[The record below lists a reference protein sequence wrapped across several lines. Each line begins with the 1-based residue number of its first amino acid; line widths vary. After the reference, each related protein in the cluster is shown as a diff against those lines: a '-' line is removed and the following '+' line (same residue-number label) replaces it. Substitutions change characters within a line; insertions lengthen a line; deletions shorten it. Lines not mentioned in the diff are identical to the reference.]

1 MSATA
6 AASPTPPQPNT
17 ITLPFPVPAHRMLVT
32 VCTILATLMQ
42 SLDSTIA
49 NVALPYMQGTMS
61 ASQDEINWVLTS
73 YIVAAAIMT
82 APTGFLAARFGRTR
96 LFVTAVVGFTVASAL
111 CGLAQTLDQIVI
123 FRVLQ
128 GVFGAALV
136 PLSQSVMY
144 ELYPPE
150 QRARAMGLWT
160 MGVMMGPICGPIL
173 GGWLTENYSWRWV
186 FYINVPF
193 GVLTALGLLTFLKD
207 TSQRG
212 AAKLDWIGFGALS
225 LAIGAFQMM
234 LDRGETLDWFSS
246 REIIVEACIAGLC
259 FYVFLVQFFLA
270 PRPFLS
276 PKLFADRNFT
286 VGALLYAIMGLIMYA
301 SLALLAPYLQTLM
314 NYPVLTAGMVLAPRG
329 AGLMLAALI
338 CARAIGKISARLL
351 VGAGFLIG
359 AYALYQMTLWT
370 PDVPESSV
378 ISAGF
383 IQGISI
389 GFLAIPINII
399 AFATLP
405 AAIRTEATSI
415 YSLMRNLGSA
425 IGISITGA
433 LLQTNTQVN
442 HAILAADVNPFNR
455 ALQINAAAHYLEPRL
470 AARRGNAQR
479 GTDAPGRDHR
489 LRRRFQTDAR
499 PRHRRH
505 AASATNPWLTR
516 PIVLSRSRN
525 TRYPNDRRIGGTH
538 RVMPAEAGIHDFL
551 RAPSKVVDVGA
562 APFGQS
568 FRDPV

>member
-1 MSATA
+1 MSATVA
-6 AASPTPPQPNT
+6 ITAPAPSTEANRLLIT
-17 ITLPFPVPAHRMLVT
+17 I
-32 VCTILATLMQ
+32 CTILATLMQ

-82 APTGFLAARFGRTR
+82 TPTGFLSARFGRTR

-111 CGLAQTLDQIVI
+111 CGLAETLGQIVV
-123 FRVLQ
+123 FRIVQ

-150 QRARAMGLWT
+150 QRAKAMGLWT

-173 GGWLTENYSWRWV
+173 GGWLTENYTWRWV

-193 GVLTALGLLTFLKD
+193 GIVTAIGLLTFLRE
-207 TSQRG
+207 SAPVRPP
-212 AAKLDWIGFGALS
+212 KLDWIGFGALS
-225 LAIGAFQMM
+225 LAIGSFQMM

-246 REIIVEACIAGLC
+246 REIVLEACIAGVA
-259 FYVFLVQFFLA
+259 FYIFLVQFALA

-286 VGALLYAIMGLIMYA
+286 VGAVLYAIMGLIMYA

-314 NYPVLTAGMVLAPRG
+314 DYPVVTAGITLAPRG
-329 AGLMLAALI
+329 AGLMIAALV
-338 CARAIGKISARLL
+338 CGRVMGRVSARLL
-351 VGAGFLIG
+351 VGMGFLIG
-359 AYALYQMTLWT
+359 AYALYEMTQWT
-370 PDVPESSV
+370 PAVSEGTV
-378 ISAGF
+378 ILVGF
-383 IQGISI
+383 VQGLSI

-405 AAIRTEATSI
+405 SAIRTEATSI

-442 HAILAADVNPFNR
+442 HADIAAGVSPFNR
-455 ALQINAAAHYLEPRL
+455 ALQAVSSPHFWNIRSPHGMAMLDMEVTHQATIIAYVDDFKLMLVL
-470 AARRGNAQR
+470 AIIVVPLLLLVRTAR
-479 GTDAPGRDHR
+479 
-489 LRRRFQTDAR
+489 
-499 PRHRRH
+499 
-505 AASATNPWLTR
+505 
-516 PIVLSRSRN
+516 
-525 TRYPNDRRIGGTH
+525 TH
-538 RVMPAEAGIHDFL
+538 
-551 RAPSKVVDVGA
+551 
-562 APFGQS
+562 
-568 FRDPV
+568 